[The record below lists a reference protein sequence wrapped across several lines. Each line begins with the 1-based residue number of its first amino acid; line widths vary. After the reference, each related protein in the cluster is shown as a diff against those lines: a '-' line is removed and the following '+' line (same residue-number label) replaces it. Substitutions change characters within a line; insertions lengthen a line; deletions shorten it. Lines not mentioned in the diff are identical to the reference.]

1 MRGGGVPDGGR
12 DEPLLP
18 NARIVARREF
28 IERVRS
34 RPFFASTILLAA
46 LAVFV
51 AFLPMVIRLVD
62 RGTTTTIAVVA
73 DDPKLADRSVDV
85 MRGVLNAVGGASGGQ
100 AYDFV
105 ITKDGVGVADAVEAG
120 VYDGA
125 IVAKRDRSGRLD
137 FTFLTGQGI
146 GSDRTQFIAVGT
158 FAVAIL
164 EWTEVNQP
172 AGGRP
177 FQLPTLQVLAAA
189 GPNAGGAPL
198 GASEIASRQLFGT
211 VLVVILFL
219 TIVIYG
225 MWVAA
230 GVAAEKETRVMELLI
245 SAASPSQLVLGKVLG
260 IGVAG
265 LVQYLTILMP
275 ALVALALQEPV
286 ARVLGLGGAV
296 SPPLAGIAPAL
307 FGAYGLFFVLGFTLY
322 ALVYAAAGS
331 LVSRVEDLQVIAL
344 PMSLIGIAGYLQAV
358 LALSGGLSW
367 FIRISSYVPF
377 WSPFVMFTRLTVGRV
392 QPWELA
398 LAYGLL
404 VGAIVLVAA
413 LAIRT
418 YAAGVILYGQR
429 PGPARLLRAIV
440 APGN

>member
-1 MRGGGVPDGGR
+1 VTHRPD
-12 DEPLLP
+12 PYLP
-18 NARIVARREF
+18 NTRIVARREF
-28 IERVRS
+28 VERIRS
-34 RPFFASTILLAA
+34 RPYFGSTVLLAA
-46 LAVFV
+46 LAVLV
-51 AFLPMVIRLVD
+51 AFMPLFVRAID

-73 DDPKLADRSVDV
+73 DDPALADRSANV
-85 MRGVLNAVGGASGGQ
+85 MRGILNSTSGGSKT
-100 AYDFV
+100 YEFV
-105 ITKDGVGVADAVEAG
+105 EAGDPAGIAGDVEAG

-125 IVAKRDRSGRLD
+125 IVATRDASGRLG

-146 GSDRTQFIAVGT
+146 GADRTQFVAVGT

-164 EWTEVNQP
+164 EWTETNP
-172 AGGRP
+172 DPGRTA
-177 FQLPTLQVLAAA
+177 FQVPTLDVRAAA
-189 GPNAGGAPL
+189 GPNAGGVPL

-245 SAASPSQLVLGKVLG
+245 SAASPRQLVLGKVVG
-260 IGVAG
+260 IGLAG
-265 LVQYLTILMP
+265 LVQYLAILLP
-275 ALVALALQEPV
+275 ALAALALQEPV
-286 ARVLGLGGAV
+286 AGALGIPGGTGR
-296 SPPLAGIAPAL
+296 PLAGVEPTLLA
-307 FGAYGLFFVLGFTLY
+307 AYGLFFVLGFTLY

-358 LALSGGLSW
+358 LALSGGLPG
-367 FIRISSYVPF
+367 FIRFSSFVPF

-392 QPWELA
+392 EAWELV

-413 LAIRT
+413 LAIRV

-429 PGPARLLRAIV
+429 PGPGKLLRAILV
-440 APGN
+440 PGD